1 MHMTLLQV
9 ANQYIERVQQL
20 PSLAELTPTQ
30 ARKLKEKVITQI
42 QSPYLQSVKD
52 LSIKMR
58 DGANITIRIYRPKT
72 MRQLPII
79 VYYHGG
85 GWVINDINTSHE
97 SCIQLAQKTEH
108 IVVSVDYRLA
118 PEYKFPT
125 PLNDAFDAFQWVV
138 QNRELLHSNGQISVA
153 GDSAGGNLATA
164 VALLAKE
171 QHLKIRSQ
179 ILLYPVTNLQFDTV
193 SYECYQSGFGLDR
206 DVMKWFGKHYVNGMD
221 DYNNPLVS
229 PLLADVTNLPRTFI
243 VAAEYDVLHDE
254 VVAFANK
261 LRASNI
267 DVELH
272 EAAGLVHSYFT
283 NNDLFKHEIEIT
295 IEKVANFLH
304 ETERFEHKGA

>member
-1 MHMTLLQV
+1 MTLSTSAV
-9 ANQYIERVQQL
+9 AYIERANKL
-20 PSLAELTPTQ
+20 PSLAVLTPGD
-30 ARKLKEKVITQI
+30 ARRLRARQVQHLFDKRLH
-42 QSPYLQSVKD
+42 
-52 LSIKMR
+52 SIEDKKIAMR
-58 DGANITIRIYRPKT
+58 DGAKITIRIYKPKT
-72 MRQLPII
+72 NEMLPVII
-79 VYYHGG
+79 YYHGG